1 MNSTP
6 NLREI
11 ALEIFHRTLT
21 VIDVEAVVRAYV
33 RLDADRLL
41 IGANEVDLSRFNCVV
56 VIAVGKASVPMAR
69 AVEDSLG
76 ARLADG
82 LVVTNAMIGPP
93 PRLLPVMVGGH
104 PLPNAGSLDA
114 ASA

>member
-1 MNSTP
+1 MNLSP
-6 NLREI
+6 NLRDI
-11 ALEIFHRTLT
+11 ALEIFHRALAA
-21 VIDVEAVVRAYV
+21 IDVESVVSASV

-41 IGANEVDLSRFNCVV
+41 IGANEVDLSRFRRVV

-82 LVVTNAMIGPP
+82 LVVTNAMTGRPLQIG
-93 PRLLPVMVGGH
+93 RAHV
-104 PLPNAGSLDA
+104 
-114 ASA
+114 

>member
-1 MNSTP
+1 MESRSLPIASLIRFNEMNSTP

-11 ALEIFHRTLT
+11 ALEIFHLALAA
-21 VIDVEAVVRAYV
+21 IDVESVVRASV

-41 IGANEVDLSRFNCVV
+41 IGANEVDLSRFKRVV

-76 ARLADG
+76 GRITDG
-82 LVVTNAMIGPP
+82 LVVTNA
-93 PRLLPVMVGGH
+93 L
-104 PLPNAGSLDA
+104 
-114 ASA
+114 